1 MSIPLR
7 QLFLNHVAQTSPFP
21 VMLEVDSASGIYI
34 TDQQGKKYIDFIS
47 GIAVS
52 NVGHRHPKVVEAIE
66 KQLKKYMH
74 LMVYGEYVQS
84 PQIKLAEKL
93 AMHLP
98 ANLSSVYFT
107 NSGAEANDGAM
118 KLAKRATGRTEIIYF
133 EKAYHGST
141 TGALSVMGDEFFKQ
155 AYRPLLPDCKM
166 IAFNNLN
173 QLKEISSKTAA
184 VIVETIQG
192 EAGAIVP
199 DLCFMQQL
207 RKCCSETGALLIFD
221 EVQCGF
227 GRSGKL
233 WAFEHFGVVP
243 DILTLSKGMGG
254 GLPIGAFIASK
265 ELMNL
270 LTHNPILG
278 HITTFGGN
286 AICCAASLATLTLIV
301 EEKLYERAAELE
313 KVIKKRFQNHE
324 KLNKIRGKGLMLA
337 IPFKNQTENFKVV
350 ENCFQQKL
358 ITDWFLFADHCL
370 RIAPPLII
378 DDQALHDSLD
388 IIENACENLDV

>member
-1 MSIPLR
+1 
-7 QLFLNHVAQTSPFP
+7 
-21 VMLEVDSASGIYI
+21 
-34 TDQQGKKYIDFIS
+34 
-47 GIAVS
+47 
-52 NVGHRHPKVVEAIE
+52 
-66 KQLKKYMH
+66 
-74 LMVYGEYVQS
+74 
-84 PQIKLAEKL
+84 
-93 AMHLP
+93 
-98 ANLSSVYFT
+98 
-107 NSGAEANDGAM
+107 
-118 KLAKRATGRTEIIYF
+118 
-133 EKAYHGST
+133 
-141 TGALSVMGDEFFKQ
+141 
-155 AYRPLLPDCKM
+155 
-166 IAFNNLN
+166 
-173 QLKEISSKTAA
+173 
-184 VIVETIQG
+184 
-192 EAGAIVP
+192 
-199 DLCFMQQL
+199 
-207 RKCCSETGALLIFD
+207 
-221 EVQCGF
+221 
-227 GRSGKL
+227 
-233 WAFEHFGVVP
+233 
-243 DILTLSKGMGG
+243 MGG

-388 IIENACENLDV
+388 IIENACENLDF

>member
-21 VMLEVDSASGIYI
+21 VMLEAESASGIYI
-34 TDQQGKKYIDFIS
+34 TDVKGDRYIDFIS

-66 KQLKKYMH
+66 NQLKKYMH

-84 PQIKLAEKL
+84 PQVKLAEKL
-93 AMHLP
+93 AQHLP
-98 ANLSSVYFT
+98 PNLSSVYFT

-118 KLAKRATGRTEIIYF
+118 KLAKRATGRTEIVYF

-166 IAFNNLN
+166 IAFNNLK
-173 QLKEISSKTAA
+173 QLTEITSNTAA

-207 RKCCSETGALLIFD
+207 RKRCDETGTLLIFD

-227 GRSGKL
+227 GRTGKL

-265 ELMNL
+265 DLMNL

-286 AICCAASLATLTLIV
+286 AICCAASLATLTVIV
-301 EEKLYERAAELE
+301 EEQLYDRAAELE
-313 KVIKKRFQNHE
+313 KVIKKRFENHP
-324 KLNKIRGKGLMLA
+324 KLSKIRGKGLMLA
-337 IPFKNQTENFKVV
+337 IPFENQAENFKVV
-350 ENCFQQKL
+350 ENCFKQKL
-358 ITDWFLFADHCL
+358 ITDWFLYADHCL
-370 RIAPPLII
+370 RVAPPLII
-378 DDQALHDSLD
+378 SNDELHYSLD
-388 IIENACENLDV
+388 MIESACEYSSL

>member
-118 KLAKRATGRTEIIYF
+118 KLAKRATGRTEIVYF

-207 RKCCSETGALLIFD
+207 RKRCSETGALLIFD

>member
-34 TDQQGKKYIDFIS
+34 TDQQGIKYIDFIS

-207 RKCCSETGALLIFD
+207 RKRCSETGALLIFD

-301 EEKLYERAAELE
+301 EEKFYERAAELE

>member
-21 VMLEVDSASGIYI
+21 VMLEAESASGIYI
-34 TDQQGKKYIDFIS
+34 TDVSGKKYIDFIS

-66 KQLKKYMH
+66 NQLKKYMH

-84 PQIKLAEKL
+84 PQVKLAEKL
-93 AMHLP
+93 AQHLP

-118 KLAKRATGRTEIIYF
+118 KLAKRATGRTEIVYF

-166 IAFNNLN
+166 IAFNNLK
-173 QLKEISSKTAA
+173 QLTSITSNTAA

-199 DLCFMQQL
+199 DLCFIQQL
-207 RKCCSETGALLIFD
+207 RKRCDETGALLIFD

-227 GRSGKL
+227 GRTGKL

-286 AICCAASLATLTLIV
+286 AICCAASLATLTVIV
-301 EEKLYERAAELE
+301 EEQLFDRAAELE
-313 KVIKKRFQNHE
+313 KVIKKRFENHP
-324 KLNKIRGKGLMLA
+324 KLSKIRGKGLMLA
-337 IPFKNQTENFKVV
+337 IPFENQTENFKVV
-350 ENCFQQKL
+350 ENCFKQKL

-370 RIAPPLII
+370 RVAPPLII
-378 DDQALHDSLD
+378 SDQELFDSLE
-388 IIENACENLDV
+388 IIENSIFSK